1 MESPQATAVRWVDG
15 VGARGGSQFSVGFY
29 ASLLLK
35 YMLPLALIDVFRLL
49 DVDQKLYLVRGSN
62 ALREKWMG
70 AVGEN
75 VFEGKC

>member
-35 YMLPLALIDVFRLL
+35 YMLPLALIDAFGLL